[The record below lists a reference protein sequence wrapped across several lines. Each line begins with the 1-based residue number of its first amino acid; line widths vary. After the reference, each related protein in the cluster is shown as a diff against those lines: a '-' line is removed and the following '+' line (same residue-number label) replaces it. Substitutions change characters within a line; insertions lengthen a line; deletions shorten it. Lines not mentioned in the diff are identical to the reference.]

1 MKISKFISRN
11 REISAGFLIFMIL
24 VVSVLVASNH
34 SPKPVV
40 EEFEQQANFVI
51 ASWDYPDQHG
61 QGIYMIRFYEN
72 STGSWVAAPWYYVGG
87 ALDGL
92 PFYSLHE
99 YDPYTLNWSA
109 GVAMKIRVYTT
120 LNESL
125 VGVATTAEGQQY
137 LQHDVVVSNPYETV
151 FSQQNF
157 TYYDATD
164 GGDLYVYEYEV
175 VLNFIPQQFTT
186 YTIDL
191 THEIYFE
198 GAQSG
203 GQYLHDCSDT
213 SDITYDS
220 DNGLDPADYGIGSN
234 GSVVEI
240 WIVPDSVADE
250 SVRYKLEFV
259 NVNNTNGDVNITTR
273 YRVEDGYTAFRFV
286 LYYTDTT
293 YDTQGMVTS
302 QNWINISIDADSG
315 KTLDYAILWCDDNP
329 SSVTS
334 GNRSVYVDFVE
345 ITSETG
351 SLTYI
356 LERWNLVSTS
366 TIYFNV
372 EMEEELDFIFGSLL
386 IFFGLCLVPTSTL
399 YLVYGGRKHISID
412 KLFFALIVFIIGW
425 ALVIGGVM
433 P

>member
-11 REISAGFLIFMIL
+11 REISAGFLILMIL
-24 VVSVLVASNH
+24 AVSVLVASNH
-34 SPKPVV
+34 SPKNGV
-40 EEFEQQANFVI
+40 EEFDQQAKFVI
-51 ASWDYPDQHG
+51 AWDYPAEYG
-61 QGIYMIRFYEN
+61 QEIYLIRFYEN
-72 STGSWVAAPWYYVGG
+72 STGSWVDAPWYYVGG

-99 YDPYTLNWSA
+99 YDPYTLNWSV

-120 LNESL
+120 LNKSL

-137 LQHDVVVSNPYETV
+137 LQHNVVVSNPYETV

-157 TYYDATD
+157 TYYDAID
-164 GGDLYVYEYEV
+164 GGALYTYKYDV
-175 VLNFIPQQFTT
+175 VLNFLPQQLTT

-203 GQYLHDCSDT
+203 GPYLHSCSNTDNM
-213 SDITYDS
+213 TYDS
-220 DNGLDPADYGIGSN
+220 DTGLDPADYGIGSN

-240 WIVPDSVADE
+240 WIIPDSVADE
-250 SVRYKLEFV
+250 KVIYKLDFT
-259 NVNNTNGDVNITTR
+259 NINNTNGDVNFTTR
-273 YRVEDGYTAFRFV
+273 YRVEDGYIGFRLD
-286 LYYTDTT
+286 LYYTDSSWDST
-293 YDTQGMVTS
+293 GLVTS
-302 QNWINISIDADSG
+302 QTWVNLTIDADIN
-315 KTLDYAILWCDDNP
+315 KTLDYALLYCDDNP

-356 LERWNLVSTS
+356 LERWNLVDTA

-372 EMEEELDFIFGSLL
+372 ELEEELEFIFGSLL

-399 YLVYGGRKHISID
+399 YLVYGGRKHISTD
-412 KLFFALIVFIIGW
+412 KLFFALIAFIIGW